1 MEYAE
6 NQPGPR
12 CEHCGT
18 PLDAGIKTGG
28 LCPRCL
34 LEMNFASRT
43 MPGGEPSPQVPP
55 PSPEEMAARF
65 PQFEI
70 LECLGRG
77 GMGIVYKARQKTLD
91 RLVAIKVLAG
101 ERNDDPQFEVRFSRE
116 ARTLAKLSHP
126 NIVTVHDFGESDGMF
141 YLVMEFVDGVNL
153 RDVLRDGRME
163 PEQALAIV
171 PEICA
176 AKTQYRNEAHEKAG
190 KSCCYRRWRSGR
202 QCPLSPGKERLGR

>member
-1 MEYAE
+1 MGMEPD
-6 NQPGPR
+6 NPKLG
-12 CEHCGT
+12 CKLCGT
-18 PLDAGIKTGG
+18 PLVEETIGG

-43 MPGGEPSPQVPP
+43 MPGGEPSPQIPP

-101 ERNDDPQFEVRFSRE
+101 ERRDDPQFEERFSR
-116 ARTLAKLSHP
+116 
-126 NIVTVHDFGESDGMF
+126 
-141 YLVMEFVDGVNL
+141 
-153 RDVLRDGRME
+153 
-163 PEQALAIV
+163 
-171 PEICA
+171 
-176 AKTQYRNEAHEKAG
+176 
-190 KSCCYRRWRSGR
+190 
-202 QCPLSPGKERLGR
+202 